1 MLESSLGGF
10 LNRREF
16 QLVDW
21 MFSKCELPPIGGHLR
36 NQAVQIPLKCLSS
49 TPLRIEEQEVTSSL
63 LELDT
68 ESLLDSSSTDL
79 YSCGGESVPLVIGVS
94 DATFIYDLCFMSF
107 SGVFDF

>member
-1 MLESSLGGF
+1 M
-10 LNRREF
+10 
-16 QLVDW
+16 
-21 MFSKCELPPIGGHLR
+21 
-36 NQAVQIPLKCLSS
+36 PLKCLSS